1 MAPQYAPSLRSRLP
15 PIAFLL
21 ETVFILFFV
30 FYVDVSYVH
39 SIRFYA
45 EFQDVHVM
53 VFMGFGFFSTFLV
66 RYGFSSSGFSLLVA
80 AMAVQWAI
88 VVQTL
93 LHLPYLG
100 RMRLTI
106 ESLVFAEM
114 SAASS
119 LIAMGVVLGKTNPVH
134 LLLMSLMEVA
144 GFTLNHW
151 LLQTLLKVKL
161 QHSLMLL
168 HIYGAFFGI
177 MTSWTLGKGIEPRH
191 EKEKSDRKMALFS
204 LFGTLFLW
212 MLWPSFNS
220 LFFSTIAQINI
231 ICSTYLSMAV
241 SAVTAIAISVL
252 SNPRGKINMLHVQ
265 SGILA
270 GGVAVG
276 ATMSTFPL
284 PWVAMAVGL
293 SAGIMSTLGSI
304 YIKPLMQI
312 VFKCHDT
319 CSILSVYGIP
329 GILGWFV
336 RLFLQLANS
345 DSTTVAVR
353 FAAYHITIL
362 LITLASSVTLGVIT
376 GVILKLKIWRPPQDR
391 KCYDDQAFWE
401 FPHLAERK

>member
-204 LFGTLFLW
+204 LF
-212 MLWPSFNS
+212 
-220 LFFSTIAQINI
+220 AQINI